1 MYWEVGGGNRITC
14 IVTPQDLQSQR
25 LQAATRDTYKHYT
38 TVTNTKRG
46 RKEDKWTPS
55 NRNEGDRGGGEGEW
69 GERCLLRLGRELKWF
84 LAVGLLGAV

>member
-46 RKEDKWTPS
+46 RARRKEDKWTPS
-55 NRNEGDRGGGEGEW
+55 NRNEGDRVEGGWGGRGS
-69 GERCLLRLGRELKWF
+69 GERDVSFVLEGS
-84 LAVGLLGAV
+84 